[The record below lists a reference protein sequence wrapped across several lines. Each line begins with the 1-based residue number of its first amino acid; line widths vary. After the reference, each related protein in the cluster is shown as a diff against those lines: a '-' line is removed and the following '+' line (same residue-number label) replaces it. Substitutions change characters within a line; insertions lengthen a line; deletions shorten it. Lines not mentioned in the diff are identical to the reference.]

1 MIVYV
6 IIMSP
11 VQKSIPSLS
20 SDPFLPTSEP
30 VLDGNE
36 KKYVLDC
43 FKRNWISAGGYFT
56 KQLEERFARWLGV
69 KYAVAC
75 SNGTTAIHLA
85 LTALG
90 IRHGDEVI
98 IPDFTIICSA
108 SMTILTGAKP
118 VLVDVDRY
126 WCMDPGK
133 IEEKVTS
140 RTKVIMP
147 VHMYGNP
154 ANMDKI
160 LAVAKKH
167 HLFVIEDACAAHGA
181 TVGRHK
187 VGSMGDINCFS
198 FYASKNITSGEGGM
212 VVTNSKDLAD
222 RLRLLR
228 SHAFEKPRFVHRMLG
243 FNYRLTDLQ
252 AAVGLAQLE
261 NIDKKVARRR
271 EIAYRYTRLF
281 EESNDFDLP
290 SDPPWGKSTFWM
302 YSILLKP
309 SFGKTRDEVIDLLA
323 KRGIGSERFF
333 SPMSQQPVFLTG
345 KDSRYPDIRGFYP
358 VSDDISSRGLYLPSG
373 LGITDQQQRRVVRST
388 FACKSMVQ

>member
-6 IIMSP
+6 IIMP
-11 VQKSIPSLS
+11 HVKKSMRRS
-20 SDPFLPTSEP
+20 SSIPFLPTSEP

-56 KQLEERFARWLGV
+56 KQFEERFARWLGV

-90 IRHGDEVI
+90 IGPGDEVI

-108 SMTILTGAKP
+108 SMTILTGANP

-126 WCMDPGK
+126 WCMDPGNIEAK
-133 IEEKVTS
+133 ITS
-140 RTKVIMP
+140 RTKAIMP

-154 ANMDKI
+154 ANMEKI
-160 LAVAKKH
+160 LAIARKH

-212 VVTNSKDLAD
+212 VVTNKKELAD
-222 RLRLLR
+222 TVRLLR
-228 SHAFEKPRFVHRMLG
+228 SHAFEHPRFVHRMLG

-271 EIAYRYTRLF
+271 EIADRYAKLF
-281 EESNDFDLP
+281 ADIVDIELP
-290 SDPPWGKSTFWM
+290 AEPPWGKSTFWM
-302 YSILLKP
+302 YSILIKP
-309 SFGKTRDEVIDLLA
+309 TFGKTRDEIIELLA
-323 KRGIGSERFF
+323 KQRVGSERFF
-333 SPMSQQPVFLTG
+333 SPMSKQPVFLTG
-345 KDSRYPDIRGFYP
+345 KDSRYPDTRGSYP
-358 VSDDISSRGLYLPSG
+358 VSDDVAARGLYLPSG
-373 LGITDQQQRRVVRST
+373 LNITFDQQRRVVRSLV
-388 FACKSMVQ
+388 ACKRMVQ